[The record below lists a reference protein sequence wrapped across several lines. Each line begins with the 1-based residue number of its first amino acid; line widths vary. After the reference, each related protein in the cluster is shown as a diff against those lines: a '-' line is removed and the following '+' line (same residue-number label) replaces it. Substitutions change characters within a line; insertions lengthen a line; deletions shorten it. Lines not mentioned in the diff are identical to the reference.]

1 MVDSFGDRCSA
12 SRTTVL
18 RLFASSERCSITAAG
33 DDFTIGCSVI
43 HAVRGGGAS
52 EEQRC
57 SSIVVFSSVDKE
69 L

>member
-1 MVDSFGDRCSA
+1 M
-12 SRTTVL
+12 
-18 RLFASSERCSITAAG
+18 
-33 DDFTIGCSVI
+33 I